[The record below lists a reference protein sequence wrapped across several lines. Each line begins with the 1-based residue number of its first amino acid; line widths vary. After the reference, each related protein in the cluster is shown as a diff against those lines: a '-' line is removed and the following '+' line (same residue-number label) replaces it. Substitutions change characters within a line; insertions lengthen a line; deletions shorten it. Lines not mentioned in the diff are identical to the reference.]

1 MALNLRRLEHGPPES
16 KADSLERAT
25 DCGRDGRGK
34 WLAGSEAWEPHA
46 FAYPPVI
53 RLAEVGPFRAA
64 PEFLLRRQVS
74 DDIAAGPRGGVIARV

>member
-1 MALNLRRLEHGPPES
+1 MGRQSQKLTHWSALLTVEGMEEANGWRVV
-16 KADSLERAT
+16 K
-25 DCGRDGRGK
+25 
-34 WLAGSEAWEPHA
+34 AWEPHA